1 MEMDR
6 KLGVAVC
13 GIGWCGLQHIAAF
26 QRNPHAEVRW
36 LCTRDPQR
44 AREAVSQAGIT
55 LPGVRV
61 TADYDDLLTAT
72 DVDIIAIATPNHL
85 HADQAVAAARAGK
98 HLLLEK
104 PTGLDV
110 AELVRIRDAVR
121 QSGVRTIVSFV
132 LRYNPF
138 LKFARWLRVEG
149 WLGDIRFARTQYLSR
164 VTDWYAGWDW
174 VRTRASGRS
183 HLLAAGCHAVDAL
196 RWCSGLE
203 PIEVSA
209 MHTHFTKGYEW
220 PTTIVANLRLERSA
234 IGHVTSSTDFML
246 PYTFLVELM
255 GDRATLRQDL
265 LQWLDSPIDVEE
277 LSVANPF
284 PDVQLAAATDDRGR
298 PGDPDPVRHARLRRR
313 RAPSVPGGDR
323 RTGPLRP
330 RQPRDV
336 DRRVRCAE
344 DDGSVPGGGLV
355 SRAEWPTRAAAACPR
370 RLTSTTV
377 NAEPAEPAEFL
388 FSLADSPRS
397 GRIAPVGAR
406 PATVER
412 TAQNAQSLWPALI
425 AATVQ
430 PLKGLRYVA
439 RPPSVGVSA
448 GSACSALIVVVSGG
462 RSNERVSREAAVS
475 TALRVLR

>member
-1 MEMDR
+1 M
-6 KLGVAVC
+6 
-13 GIGWCGLQHIAAF
+13 
-26 QRNPHAEVRW
+26 
-36 LCTRDPQR
+36 
-44 AREAVSQAGIT
+44 
-55 LPGVRV
+55 
-61 TADYDDLLTAT
+61 
-72 DVDIIAIATPNHL
+72 
-85 HADQAVAAARAGK
+85 
-98 HLLLEK
+98 
-104 PTGLDV
+104 
-110 AELVRIRDAVR
+110 RIRDAVR

-298 PGDPDPVRHARLRRR
+298 PAIRIVCAMPDSGDVAHHPFQAEIDELVRCVLDNRDTSIDVFDAQKTMEVCLAADLSAERRGQPVRL
-313 RAPSVPGGDR
+313 
-323 RTGPLRP
+323 PL
-330 RQPRDV
+330 V
-336 DRRVRCAE
+336 H
-344 DDGSVPGGGLV
+344 DG
-355 SRAEWPTRAAAACPR
+355 
-370 RLTSTTV
+370 
-377 NAEPAEPAEFL
+377 
-388 FSLADSPRS
+388 
-397 GRIAPVGAR
+397 
-406 PATVER
+406 
-412 TAQNAQSLWPALI
+412 
-425 AATVQ
+425 
-430 PLKGLRYVA
+430 
-439 RPPSVGVSA
+439 
-448 GSACSALIVVVSGG
+448 
-462 RSNERVSREAAVS
+462 
-475 TALRVLR
+475 